1 MVLLVTYGQSVMVL
15 MVTYGQSVMVDWLT
29 LDFGLSR

>member
-1 MVLLVTYGQSVMVL
+1 MVL